1 MDEEKNHDRKILLIA
16 FGSAIRELRSER
28 GFSQESFADHCSLDR
43 TYIGGVERGER
54 NISLLN
60 VYRIASALK
69 LDVSVLFH
77 NIEVNT
83 A

>member
-1 MDEEKNHDRKILLIA
+1 MKSKKAEALRS
-16 FGSAIRELRSER
+16 FGDNVRAIRKDRHY
-28 GFSQESFADHCSLDR
+28 SQEKLAALCRLDR

-60 VYRIASALK
+60 VCK
-69 LDVSVLFH
+69 LARVLGVTPAELMK
-77 NIEVNT
+77 NVK